1 MLRCLFL
8 SILSMVFIAGSAL
21 AQPSPVG
28 LWKTIDDETGKPK
41 SMVRIISRD
50 GELSGRIEK
59 LIDPAIPDPPCDQ
72 CTDERKDKP
81 ILGMQ
86 ILRRLRQ
93 NPDDPQ
99 EWTGGDVLD
108 PENGKVYRVRLRVN
122 PDGSKLEVRGYIG
135 APLFGRTQTWIRI
148 E

>member
-1 MLRCLFL
+1 
-8 SILSMVFIAGSAL
+8 
-21 AQPSPVG
+21 
-28 LWKTIDDETGKPK
+28 
-41 SMVRIISRD
+41 MVRIISRD